1 METLK
6 DLRENAALTQAELG
20 KLCKVTKQTIW
31 SWETGVSLPYPGHI
45 RRLAEI
51 FHKNIPEMRAILK
64 ANLKEASEEDAS
76 KELLPIP
83 A

>member
-6 DLRENAALTQAELG
+6 QLREDAALTQVELA

-31 SWETGVSLPYPGHI
+31 SWELGGAMPYPGHI

-51 FHKNIPEMRAILK
+51 FHKSIPEMRAILK
-64 ANLKEASEEDAS
+64 ASREEAS
-76 KELLPIP
+76 KEIAP
-83 A
+83 AFA